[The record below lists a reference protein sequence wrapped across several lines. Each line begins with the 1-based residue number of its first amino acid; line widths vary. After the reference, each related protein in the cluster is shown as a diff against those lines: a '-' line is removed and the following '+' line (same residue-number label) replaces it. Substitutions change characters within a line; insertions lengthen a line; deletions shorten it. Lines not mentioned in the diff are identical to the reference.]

1 MRADDDLVVAGAAA
15 DVNALTEQGLLRI
28 LRGDRDGALPLLER
42 AVELGSRDPAIL
54 IELARIY
61 RLQSRPRDVIRL
73 LAPVV
78 DLADEPAAWQELTRA
93 QLDAGEYRTALEQ
106 STRLIESLDL
116 SAIKGHELPM
126 LLDVYEVAA
135 EAARGTGDSIRAS
148 VLYGTLQ
155 SVLLRHNRR
164 DLADQARRQEQRHVQ
179 AFASRVIQPAP
190 VEEAV
195 PDHRFGDLLT
205 EAHRQLD
212 QGHVFAALD
221 ASYDALA
228 LESMSLRPFID
239 IAAGYAAADQAVAAA
254 TLLRSV
260 EAVARLREPSA
271 DLAPA
276 QRLLGRITGDMQR
289 REQAVA
295 RWLADGDRV
304 AAAAELRDMAA
315 EAARATQWSR
325 AEALY
330 RRVMENDAGRASD
343 ALALAQTLDRQGN
356 SQEAL
361 AELRAAS
368 ERLGASGRPDA
379 SLPFW
384 ATAVMQTPEM
394 PEVRQEYG
402 EALLRRGRPAEGAQE
417 LIWAAD
423 IAGRQGKDLAVGCL
437 LRAAQV
443 YDEMDDLAT
452 ALRTYDRLMRQA
464 PGDAQV
470 QEHFVGFCLR
480 RGRPDLAAK
489 TLRTLTEFLLNRPD
503 GASPAAAIAALT
515 QLMVLVPDDAW
526 AYEQLAAILAGE
538 GRRQESLNVYRQL
551 ASRRPDDAG
560 VAERLRELSSSV
572 GSAPSDPVTGG

>member
-1 MRADDDLVVAGAAA
+1 M
-15 DVNALTEQGLLRI
+15 
-28 LRGDRDGALPLLER
+28 LER
-42 AVELGSRDPAIL
+42 AVELGATDPAIL

-61 RLQSRPRDVIRL
+61 RLQGRPRDVIRL

-78 DLADEPAAWQELTRA
+78 AMANEPAAWQELTRA
-93 QLDAGEYRTALEQ
+93 QLDAGEYRTALDQ

-116 SAIKGHELPM
+116 STIRAHELPM
-126 LLDVYEVAA
+126 LMDIYEVAA

-148 VLYGTLQ
+148 VLYSALQ
-155 SVLLRHNRR
+155 SILLRSNRR
-164 DLADQARRQEQRHVQ
+164 DLAEQARRLEQRHIQ
-179 AFASRVIQPAP
+179 TFATRESRPEQ
-190 VEEAV
+190 VEEVV
-195 PDHRFGDLLT
+195 PDHRFGDLLS
-205 EAHRQLD
+205 EARRQLD

-228 LESMSLRPFID
+228 RDSMSLRPFID
-239 IAAGYAAADQAVAAA
+239 IAAGYASVDQTLAA
-254 TLLRSV
+254 TTLLHSV

-295 RWLADGDRV
+295 RWLADGERSD
-304 AAAAELRDMAA
+304 AAAELRDMAA
-315 EAARATQWSR
+315 EAARATQWAR

-330 RRVMENDAGRASD
+330 RRVMGLDPGRASD
-343 ALALAQTLDRQGN
+343 ALALAQTLDRQAKP
-356 SQEAL
+356 EDAL
-361 AELRAAS
+361 AELHAAS
-368 ERLGASGRPDA
+368 DRLRTTGRPDA

-384 ATAVMQTPEM
+384 ATAVTQIPEM

-402 EALLRRGRPAEGAQE
+402 EVLLRRGRPAEGAQE
-417 LIWAAD
+417 LVWAAD

-480 RGRPDLAAK
+480 RGRPDLAGK
-489 TLRTLTEFLLNRPD
+489 TLRTLTEYLLNRQD
-503 GASPAAAIAALT
+503 GASPAAAVAALT
-515 QLMVLVPDDAW
+515 QLMVLLPDDAW
-526 AYEQLAAILAGE
+526 AYEQLADILARE
-538 GRRQESLNVYRQL
+538 GRQQESLNVFRQL
-551 ASRRPDDAG
+551 AARRPDDAA
-560 VAERLRELSSSV
+560 VAERIRELSNSV
-572 GSAPSDPVTGG
+572 GSATPGPATGG